1 MSRVARSRRSA
12 KVTTR
17 TGDAGYTGLLGPE
30 RVPKHHPRVEAFGE
44 VDEATSALG
53 LARASVSEPGL
64 KQAILEAQRGLYVLM
79 GELAAPPEVA
89 AGLSRRISEA
99 DVRRLE
105 EIEEQLLG
113 QVEIAPEFVIPGNT
127 FASATLDLARA
138 VVRRAERRIARLAHD
153 QLVGNAEILRYAN
166 RLSDLLFVMARYV
179 ERREGRDSQDR
190 QDDKG

>member
-1 MSRVARSRRSA
+1 MARSRRSA

-17 TGDAGYTGLLGPE
+17 VGDGGYTGLLGPE
-30 RVPKHHPRVEAFGE
+30 RVPKYHPRVEACGE

-53 LARASVSEPGL
+53 LARASISEPGL

-79 GELAAPPEVA
+79 GELATPPEAA
-89 AGLSRRISEA
+89 AGLPRRISEA

-113 QVEIAPEFVIPGNT
+113 EVEIAPEFVMPGNT
-127 FASATLDLARA
+127 FAGATLDLARA

-153 QLVGNAEILRYAN
+153 QLVGNVEILRYVN

-179 ERREGRDSQDR
+179 EARAGRDEQDAQDR
-190 QDDKG
+190 PG